1 MEQEQVI
8 TKAVSLYPSDIE
20 IVSSLAEGEHR
31 SFSGAVQFIIR
42 EYKRLTADPQ
52 PTQPPAP
59 TAPMQASQTKG
70 KRQ

>member
-20 IVSSLAEGEHR
+20 IVSGLAEDEHR

-42 EYKRLTADPQ
+42 EYKRLTA
-52 PTQPPAP
+52 QPPAP
-59 TAPMQASQTKG
+59 TAPTQTQTKREKG
-70 KRQ
+70 KQ